1 MFYIDID
8 NNGLSIFD
16 LPKENT
22 LLKHNI
28 SITKQLISSCN
39 TEICNN
45 ISEEYELDNLQI
57 KTNCNNSLSNHITD
71 TNELELIKPNTL
83 KRTGKSIFILNLV
96 NC

>member
-1 MFYIDID
+1 MYSNLFYIDID

-28 SITKQLISSCN
+28 SITKQLISSCDRD
-39 TEICNN
+39 ICIN

-57 KTNCNNSLSNHITD
+57 KTNCNNSLSNHIAD
-71 TNELELIKPNTL
+71 TNELELIKPNAL
-83 KRTGKSIFILNLV
+83 KRTGKSQFLY
-96 NC
+96 